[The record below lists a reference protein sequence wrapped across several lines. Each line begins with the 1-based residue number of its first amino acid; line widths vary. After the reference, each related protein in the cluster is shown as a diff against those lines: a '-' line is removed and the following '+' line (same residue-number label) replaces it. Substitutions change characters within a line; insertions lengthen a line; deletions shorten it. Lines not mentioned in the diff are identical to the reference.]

1 MARWQSGRL
10 QGIANPFGKP
20 HAGSNPALAS
30 KLFLLAI
37 TAFFAIISK
46 INLMKIVETNTPTV
60 APKASR
66 SQQRTRSEILMRA
79 IANENVFLVSK
90 LVAEGVT
97 LPSKYDGMDVETFIF
112 HHFNPQIADVLKAV
126 NRKWDLSKMGAV
138 LQSPPPH
145 VLNNVQAWARFV
157 NDVGASSTLGTVF
170 NGILTRWKNL
180 DSLPTSV
187 LCAQLASHPNAKD
200 WGNQIVKT
208 NASRTTAM
216 LSIIHLQ
223 SQSAWDVLKHHWD
236 ANDLVKFADEMSR
249 GVPLTGKHIDFF
261 KSQLQDEHVHGLWV
275 ESEKTLARNCKKFEA
290 FYKKT
295 FGSFANTSEFIA
307 SHTAVRWQA
316 LSDIIT
322 PQAFQMLGLP
332 WWRSVQTQGRAVV
345 KSTLGNDV
353 PSQSPRCFDHAL
365 LVNSQF
371 SVTSDTSPRLVNE
384 LRTPFDAYWICQ
396 RSPTQLKKMLIEL
409 PALRSWK
416 DEQHNNLG
424 HYIAAFAPFNKS
436 LLNTMVKIS
445 PKWFEHNNDA
455 GASVVGVLTALHP
468 NAQELSSHITQS
480 LLKKTVKK
488 PTKKASVA
496 VRKM

>member
-1 MARWQSGRL
+1 MVRWQSGRL

-20 HAGSNPALAS
+20 HAGSNPALTS

-37 TAFFAIISK
+37 AAFLAIISK
-46 INLMKIVETNTPTV
+46 INLMNIVETNTPT
-60 APKASR
+60 ATPKASR

-90 LVAEGVT
+90 LVGEGVA

-112 HHFNPQIADVLKAV
+112 HHFNPQIADVLKMIP
-126 NRKWDLSKMGAV
+126 RKWDLSKIGAL
-138 LQSPPPH
+138 LQSPPSP
-145 VLNNVQAWARFV
+145 VLNNTQAWAQFV
-157 NDVGASSTLGTVF
+157 IDVGASSALGTVF

-180 DSLPTSV
+180 DPLPTSV
-187 LCAQLASHPNAKD
+187 LCAHLANHPNAGD
-200 WGNQIVKT
+200 WGSQIVKT

-216 LSIIHLQ
+216 LSVVHLQ
-223 SQSAWDVLKHHWD
+223 SQSAWDVLKPHWD
-236 ANDLVKFADEMSR
+236 VNDLIKFADEVSR

-261 KSQLQDEHVHGLWV
+261 KSQLQNEPLNNLWA
-275 ESEKTLARNCKKFEA
+275 ESEKILARNCRKFEA

-295 FGSFANTSEFIA
+295 FGPFSNTAEFIA
-307 SHTAVRWQA
+307 SHTAVRWQS
-316 LSDIIT
+316 LSDNID

-332 WWRSVQTQGRAVV
+332 WWRSVQAQGRAVV

-353 PSQSPRCFDHAL
+353 PSQSPRCFEHAL
-365 LVNSQF
+365 LVDSNF
-371 SVTSDTSPRLVNE
+371 AITAHTSPRFVNE
-384 LRTPFDAYWICQ
+384 LRTPFDAYWMCQ
-396 RSPTQLKKMLIEL
+396 RSPTQLKKMLVDL
-409 PALRSWK
+409 PSLRSWK
-416 DEQHNNLG
+416 DEHHNNLG
-424 HYIAAFAPFNKS
+424 HYIVAFAPLNKS

-445 PKWFEHNNDA
+445 PKWFEQTNDA

-468 NAQELSSHITQS
+468 TAQDLSSHITQS